1 MNPLLLNIYN
11 ILMKIIFLARFLPA
25 EGSTTHMYAVA
36 KNLIE
41 RGHEVYILSRGPGDD
56 PSAIYIF
63 EKTKLEGVKFVKLPF
78 PLFKKISLFTKS
90 QQLVSYIFAIPFTLF
105 QLFKLKPDVVHV
117 HYPVTTYLAA
127 IYRFLTSKKFIVTHH
142 ITGIPKHLLN
152 RKGDYVIAISRELE
166 EDLIS
171 SYKYDKNQVKLIF
184 NGVRDHNI
192 SQVNNYVSVLRQTYG
207 IPQDTVLFGFVGS
220 ISHRK
225 GLDIIVKAFSNCKH
239 LKIHLI
245 VLGNGEVDWLNQ
257 LINEHE
263 IGEMTTLI
271 PFRDPTDIYYMM
283 DALILPSRQEGFP
296 LVPLE
301 AMMMKKPVIRSNIQ
315 GADDQIIDGI
325 NGFLFES
332 ENHLQLANII
342 EKIALNQNMLMD
354 LGNNAYNHAV
364 TNFSENYMIDK
375 MLEVYDMTT

>member
-1 MNPLLLNIYN
+1 M
-11 ILMKIIFLARFLPA
+11 
-25 EGSTTHMYAVA
+25 
-36 KNLIE
+36 
-41 RGHEVYILSRGPGDD
+41 
-56 PSAIYIF
+56 
-63 EKTKLEGVKFVKLPF
+63 
-78 PLFKKISLFTKS
+78 
-90 QQLVSYIFAIPFTLF
+90 
-105 QLFKLKPDVVHV
+105 
-117 HYPVTTYLAA
+117 
-127 IYRFLTSKKFIVTHH
+127 
-142 ITGIPKHLLN
+142 
-152 RKGDYVIAISRELE
+152 
-166 EDLIS
+166 
-171 SYKYDKNQVKLIF
+171 
-184 NGVRDHNI
+184 
-192 SQVNNYVSVLRQTYG
+192 
-207 IPQDTVLFGFVGS
+207 
-220 ISHRK
+220 
-225 GLDIIVKAFSNCKH
+225 
-239 LKIHLI
+239 I

-257 LINEHE
+257 LINEHK

-354 LGNNAYNHAV
+354 LGNHAYNHAV